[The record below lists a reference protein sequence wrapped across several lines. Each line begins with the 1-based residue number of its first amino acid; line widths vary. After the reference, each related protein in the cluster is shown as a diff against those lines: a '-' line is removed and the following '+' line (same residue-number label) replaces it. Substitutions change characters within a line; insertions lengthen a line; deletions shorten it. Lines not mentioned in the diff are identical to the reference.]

1 MRRDEFKIIDEI
13 VKVEKYKLLTGLE
26 LEIEQIMSVRG
37 LSGYIRK
44 EDVLDKIQQKI
55 NSLENENNEEAA
67 GEKTDQKV

>member
-13 VKVEKYKLLTGLE
+13 VKVEKYKLLTRLE
-26 LEIEQIMSVRG
+26 LEIEQITSVRG

>member
-13 VKVEKYKLLTGLE
+13 VKVEKYKLLAGLE
-26 LEIEQIMSVRG
+26 VEIEQISPARG
-37 LSGYIRK
+37 FLGYIRK

-55 NSLENENNEEAA
+55 NTLENENNDEAA